1 MQNDIVHSKAV
12 LHTILA
18 PVTCSI
24 SLLCSLPFLKIFS
37 KIWQPSMATAISINR
52 AGKVRA
58 QTPVVEKADKRRA
71 KTGRAAI
78 RRKFMRREELGYFEK
93 RGDVK
98 LNSNN
103 KP

>member
-1 MQNDIVHSKAV
+1 
-12 LHTILA
+12 
-18 PVTCSI
+18 
-24 SLLCSLPFLKIFS
+24 
-37 KIWQPSMATAISINR
+37 MAATISINR

-58 QTPVVEKADKRRA
+58 QTPVVEKADKPRA

-78 RRKFMRREELGYFEK
+78 RRKFMRREEMGYFTM
-93 RGDVK
+93 RGNVK